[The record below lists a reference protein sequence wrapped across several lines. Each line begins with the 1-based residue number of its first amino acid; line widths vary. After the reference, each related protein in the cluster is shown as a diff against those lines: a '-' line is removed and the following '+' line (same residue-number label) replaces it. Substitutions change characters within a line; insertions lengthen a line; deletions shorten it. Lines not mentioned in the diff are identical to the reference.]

1 MIGLSYDSYR
11 VQHNSARTAPY
22 VRTRTH
28 WQPLRLKH
36 LFEQQKSP
44 DQMDCTYLFVLSN
57 QWRNFMTEPGY
68 RQTVVIFPKLE
79 RTSSTVTIT
88 VAVTVK
94 ATFTVPVSQS
104 HNHSQSVSQSVT
116 ATDTVSHSYSLS
128 KPQSLSQSQSVTVI
142 VRVTGILR

>member
-1 MIGLSYDSYR
+1 MIAIVFSTTAHALC
-11 VQHNSARTAPY
+11 RTCAHIHA
-22 VRTRTH
+22 RTH
-28 WQPLRLKH
+28 WQALRLEH
-36 LFEQQKSP
+36 LFEQQRSL

-68 RQTVVIFPKLE
+68 RQTVVIFPKRE